1 MFTEPKKEGGLSAQ
15 TVAIAAGAVLVF
27 VAVLIFSG
35 LRHGSAMAPNGL
47 LPLAAEASSLTI
59 SNVAMSE
66 STSLSGGK
74 STYLDGHIANHGS
87 ATVTGVT
94 VQVLFAND
102 QAMPPQV
109 ETVPV
114 ALVRM
119 REPYIDTEPMSAA
132 PLKPGGEADF
142 RLIFED
148 IHDNWNQQI
157 PEVRVV
163 RVMSHP

>member
-35 LRHGSAMAPNGL
+35 LRHGGAPAPNAV
-47 LPLAAEASSLTI
+47 LPLAANASSIVI

-74 STYLDGHIANHGS
+74 STYLDGHIANTGPE
-87 ATVTGVT
+87 TVTGIT

-102 QAMPPQV
+102 QALPPQV

-119 REPYIDTEPMSAA
+119 REPYIDTEPVSSA

-148 IHDNWNQQI
+148 IHDNWNQQM

-163 RVMSHP
+163 RVIGGK

>member
-27 VAVLIFSG
+27 VAVLIVSG
-35 LRHGSAMAPNGL
+35 LRHGSAPAPNAV

-74 STYLDGHIANHGS
+74 STYLDGHIANTGS
-87 ATVTGVT
+87 STITAIT

-119 REPYIDTEPMSAA
+119 REPYIDTEPVSAA
-132 PLKPGGEADF
+132 PLKPGDGADF

-148 IHDNWNQQI
+148 IHDNWNQQVLAI
-157 PEVRVV
+157 RVV
-163 RVMSHP
+163 RVTSRP

>member
-1 MFTEPKKEGGLSAQ
+1 MFTELKKEGGLSAQ

-27 VAVLIFSG
+27 AAVLIFRG
-35 LRHGSAMAPNGL
+35 LHHEAAPSPNAV
-47 LPLAAEASSLTI
+47 LPLAPEASSLVI

-74 STYLDGHIANHGS
+74 STYLDGHIANTGS
-87 ATVTGVT
+87 STVTAIT

-102 QAMPPQV
+102 QALPPQV

-119 REPYIDTEPMSAA
+119 REPYIDTEPVSAA

-148 IHDNWNQQI
+148 IHDNWNQQL

-163 RVMSHP
+163 RVSRDK